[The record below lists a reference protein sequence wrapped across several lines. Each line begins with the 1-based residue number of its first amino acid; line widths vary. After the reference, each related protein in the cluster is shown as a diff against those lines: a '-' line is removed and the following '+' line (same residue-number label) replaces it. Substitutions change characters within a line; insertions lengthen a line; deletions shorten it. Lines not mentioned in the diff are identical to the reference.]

1 MSTERKRLRL
11 RAAVFVCC
19 SAVLVG
25 VDQMTKSLAQT
36 YLSATASRPLI
47 PGFVSLRLL
56 YNPGATLGMGSSMTW
71 LVALVELAACVAFL
85 VLAART
91 ASWWWTFAF
100 AFAFSGALGNLID
113 RIVYAHGFLN
123 GAVVDF
129 LDYGW
134 SIGNIADVELTVAA
148 VLIVV
153 GMLFSMPFSSKER

>member
-1 MSTERKRLRL
+1 
-11 RAAVFVCC
+11 
-19 SAVLVG
+19 
-25 VDQMTKSLAQT
+25 MTKFLAQA
-36 YLSATASRPLI
+36 YLSETASRPLI

-134 SIGNIADVELTVAA
+134 
-148 VLIVV
+148 
-153 GMLFSMPFSSKER
+153 

>member
-1 MSTERKRLRL
+1 MKNRTHL
-11 RAAVFVCC
+11 
-19 SAVLVG
+19 
-25 VDQMTKSLAQT
+25 
-36 YLSATASRPLI
+36 Y
-47 PGFVSLRLL
+47 VSSKNLL
-56 YNPGATLGMGSSMTW
+56 TW